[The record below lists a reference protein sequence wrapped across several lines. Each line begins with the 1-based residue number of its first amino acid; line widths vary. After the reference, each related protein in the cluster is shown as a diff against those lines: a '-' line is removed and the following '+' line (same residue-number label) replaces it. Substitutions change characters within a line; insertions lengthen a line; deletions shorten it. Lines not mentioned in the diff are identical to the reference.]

1 MIRIGI
7 PLSETDF
14 AKAKEF
20 LARIRPLLA
29 SNECTFPISE
39 KNKNFDR
46 QYPMKDNEKVGIIR
60 LLTPEDCVKIEPN
73 NNPRFVDADVYVFI
87 KNAEIMVY
95 GELELHKLYIKIYL
109 REKKTYDTV
118 IVISFHEE
126 GLHGY

>member
-29 SNECTFPISE
+29 SNECTFQISE

-46 QYPMKDNEKVGIIR
+46 QYPMKDNEKVEIIR
-60 LLTPEDCVKIEPN
+60 LLRPEDCVT
-73 NNPRFVDADVYVFI
+73 FA
-87 KNAEIMVY
+87 
-95 GELELHKLYIKIYL
+95 
-109 REKKTYDTV
+109 
-118 IVISFHEE
+118 
-126 GLHGY
+126 

>member
-29 SNECTFPISE
+29 SNECTFQISE

-46 QYPMKDNEKVGIIR
+46 QYPMKDNEKVEIIR
-60 LLTPEDCVKIEPN
+60 LLRPEDCVKIEPN
-73 NNPRFVDADVYVFI
+73 NNPRFVDSDVYVFI
-87 KNAEIMVY
+87 KNDEIMVY